1 VSELR
6 RTTCNRDC
14 PDACSIVA
22 TVEDG
27 KVTRLG
33 GDPEHPVTHGFLC
46 YRTSHFLPTQYS
58 PDRLLSPMLRQAN
71 GEFSPIGWNEA
82 LDLCAERL
90 QRIRDESGPAA
101 IFHYR
106 SGGSLGLL
114 KHLTDY
120 FFEKFGPVTVKR
132 GDICSGA
139 GDAAQMADF
148 GDEDAHDLLDLLE
161 AKSILLWGKNVYVS
175 SPHTLPVLRDAKKR
189 GARLTLIDP
198 VRHQTAALCH
208 DYVQPRPAGDFAL
221 AMAVARLLFERGWV
235 DPHAETF
242 CDHLDEFRALAMSR
256 SVQAW
261 CDDADVPVAQALGV
275 ATSLGPGKPCAILV
289 GWGMGRRRSG
299 GAIVRALDALSAIS
313 GNIGIAG
320 GGVSYYYKRRGAFH
334 LGFIRGKAAA
344 PRTLCE
350 PLFGAEVL
358 AAKDPP
364 VRAVWVTAANPAAML
379 PDSMKVAEALR
390 TREFVVVVDTFLTD
404 TARLAHLV
412 LPTTTLLEED
422 DLLGAYGHHYLATAR
437 PVVAPPPGV
446 KSDLEIAQA
455 LAQRLGLAEEM
466 AGTARE
472 WKERI
477 IAPRL
482 ARHGITVDHLDRG
495 AVKNPLAAK
504 VLYADR
510 KFKTESGR
518 VNLVT
523 SPPSAEALA
532 GARPDYPLWLMS
544 LSTADSQS
552 SQWTRKMEGPVI
564 VTVHPD
570 AAAGIADGGLGRLE
584 SAIGALEVRVA
595 HDVEQRRDVAIVP
608 KGGHMRDGRCPNV
621 LVRAATTDIGEGGA
635 LYDERVR
642 LVPAAQTVDP
652 SARVAS

>member
-1 VSELR
+1 MSELR

-27 KVTRLG
+27 KITHLA
-33 GDPEHPVTHGFLC
+33 GDPEHPVTRGFLC

-58 PDRLLSPMLRQAN
+58 PDRLLTPLLRQPS
-71 GEFSPIGWNEA
+71 GEFAPIAWNEA
-82 LDLCAERL
+82 LDLCAARL
-90 QRIRDESGPAA
+90 RQIRDESGPAA

-148 GDEDAHDLLDLLE
+148 GDEDAHDLFDLLE
-161 AKSILLWGKNVYVS
+161 AKSILLWGKNVHVS
-175 SPHTLPVLRDAKKR
+175 SPHTLPVLREAKKR

-198 VRHQTAALCH
+198 VHHQTAAFCQE
-208 DYVQPRPAGDFAL
+208 YVQPRPAGDFAL
-221 AMAVARLLFERGWV
+221 AMGVARLLFERGWI
-235 DPHAETF
+235 DAAAATF

-256 SVQAW
+256 SARDW
-261 CDDADVPVAQALGV
+261 CADADVPLAQAIGL
-275 ATSLGPGKPCAILV
+275 ATCLGPDKPCAILV
-289 GWGMGRRRSG
+289 GWGMGRRKSG

-313 GNIGIAG
+313 GNIGISG

-334 LGFIRGKAAA
+334 LGFIRGKAVA

-350 PLFGAEVL
+350 PLFGQEVL

-364 VRAVWVTAANPAAML
+364 VRAVWITGANPAVML
-379 PDSMKVAEALR
+379 PDSTKVAEALR
-390 TREFVVVVDTFLTD
+390 TREFVVVVDAFLTD

-446 KSDLEIAQA
+446 KSDLDIAQA
-455 LAQRLGLAEEM
+455 LAERLGLAEEM
-466 AGTARE
+466 AGTPRE
-472 WKERI
+472 WKERL

-482 ARHGITVDHLDRG
+482 GPHGITVDRLDAS
-495 AVKNPLAAK
+495 AVKNPLVKK
-504 VLYADR
+504 VLYEDR
-510 KFKTESGR
+510 KFKTENGR
-518 VNLVT
+518 MNLIT
-523 SPPSAEALA
+523 SPPSAEAVE
-532 GARPDYPLWLMS
+532 GALPDYPLWLMS

-552 SQWTRKMEGPVI
+552 SQWTRKPEGPLV

-570 AAAGIADGGLGRLE
+570 AAAGIEDGGLGRLE
-584 SAIGALEVRVA
+584 SSIGALEVRVA
-595 HDVEQRRDVAIVP
+595 HDAKQRRDVAIVP

-621 LVRAATTDIGEGGA
+621 LVRAVTTDIGEGAA

-642 LVPAAQTVDP
+642 LVRLHSSPL
-652 SARVAS
+652 

>member
-14 PDACSIVA
+14 PDACAIVA

-27 KVTRLG
+27 KVTHLA
-33 GDPEHPVTHGFLC
+33 GDPEHPVTRGFLC
-46 YRTSHFLPTQYS
+46 YRTSHFLPRQYS
-58 PDRLLSPMLRQAN
+58 PDRLSSPLLRQPN
-71 GEFSPIGWNEA
+71 GEFLPIGWDEA
-82 LDLCAERL
+82 LDLAAARL
-90 QRIRDESGPAA
+90 RRIRDESGPAA

-148 GDEDAHDLLDLLE
+148 GDEDAHDLFDLLN
-161 AKSILLWGKNVYVS
+161 AKSILLWGKNVHVS

-189 GARLTLIDP
+189 GAHLVLVDP
-198 VRHQTAALCH
+198 VFHQTATLCH
-208 DYVQPRPAGDFAL
+208 EFVQPRPAGDFAL

-235 DPHAETF
+235 DPDAPKY
-242 CDHLDEFRALAMSR
+242 CDNLDAFRSLALSR
-256 SVQAW
+256 SVEAW
-261 CDDADVPVAQALGV
+261 CADADVSPDEALAVAAR
-275 ATSLGPGKPCAILV
+275 LGPGRPCAILV
-289 GWGMGRRRSG
+289 GWGMGRRRAG

-313 GNIGIAG
+313 GNIGVAG
-320 GGVSYYYKRRGAFH
+320 GGVSYYFKRRGAFH
-334 LGFIRGKAAA
+334 VEFVRGKAAA

-350 PLFGAEVL
+350 PLLGEEIL
-358 AAKDPP
+358 AAQDPP
-364 VRAVWVTAANPAAML
+364 VRAVWVTAANPVAML
-379 PDSMKVAEALR
+379 PDSIKMIRALAS
-390 TREFVVVVDTFLTD
+390 REFVVVVDAFLTD

-446 KSDLEIAQA
+446 KSDLEIAQG
-455 LAQRLGLAEEM
+455 LAQRLDLAETM
-466 AGTARE
+466 AGTPRE
-472 WKERI
+472 WKERMV
-477 IAPRL
+477 APRL
-482 ARHGITVDHLDRG
+482 GRQGVTVEDIDKG
-495 AVKNPLAAK
+495 AVKNPFAAK
-504 VLYADR
+504 ILFEDR
-510 KFKTESGR
+510 KFKTASGR
-518 VNLVT
+518 INLMT

-532 GARPDYPLWLMS
+532 GVRADYPLWLMS

-552 SQWTRKMEGPVI
+552 SQWTRTPEGPLP

-584 SAIGALEVRVA
+584 SAIGSLEVRVSYDA
-595 HDVEQRRDVAIVP
+595 KQRRDVAIVP
-608 KGGHMRDGRCPNV
+608 KGGYVRDRRSANI
-621 LVRAATTDIGEGGA
+621 LVRAATTDIGEGAA

-642 LVPAAQTVDP
+642 LVPAGATTP
-652 SARVAS
+652 G